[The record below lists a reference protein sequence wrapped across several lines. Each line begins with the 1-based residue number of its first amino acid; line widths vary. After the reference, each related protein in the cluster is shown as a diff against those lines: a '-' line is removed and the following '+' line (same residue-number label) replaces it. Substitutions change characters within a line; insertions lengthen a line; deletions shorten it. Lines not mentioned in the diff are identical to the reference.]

1 MAMKYLRNSWYQIGW
16 SGDAPVGG
24 LFARTIMDVPLVVWR
39 SNAGGLCAWLDRCP
53 HRFAP
58 LSAGTVSDNVLV
70 CGYHGL
76 AFDRMGACAHNPHG
90 ATSSALRVETF
101 PTLERHGAIWV
112 WMGQADRA
120 DATLLP
126 DLSFIDETPE
136 DMRIITT
143 LPTAANYQL
152 VSDNVLDLSHL
163 DYLHPTTVGG
173 MMKGATCKS
182 RVDAEKIIVEWTAK
196 DGLTPSGLK
205 AMVPEGRCD
214 VYHKLT
220 WRPPGLMVLST
231 TVVAAGSSP
240 QPINERLTLHNVT
253 PESGTTT
260 HYFVCS
266 TRRFAPGNAD
276 ITAKIRAALMKA
288 FVEEDKPMI
297 EKQQARMGTADLW
310 SLKPALLKTDS
321 GAVWARRKL
330 DALIEAETDV

>member
-1 MAMKYLRNSWYQIGW
+1 MCRWWCGEATQ
-16 SGDAPVGG
+16 V
-24 LFARTIMDVPLVVWR
+24 
-39 SNAGGLCAWLDRCP
+39 GLCAWLDRCP

-58 LSAGTVSDNVLV
+58 LSAGTVSDGVLV

-76 AFDRMGACAHNPHG
+76 AFNREGACAHNPHG

-126 DLSFIDETPE
+126 DLSFIDETRE

-152 VSDNVLDLSHL
+152 PSDNVLDLSHL

-182 RVDAEKIIVEWTAK
+182 RVDADKIIMEWTAK
-196 DGLTPSGLK
+196 DGHTPSGLK

-231 TVVAAGSSP
+231 TVVAAGASP
-240 QPINERLTLHNVT
+240 KPIDERLTLHNVT
-253 PESGTTT
+253 PESDTTT

-266 TRRFAPGNAD
+266 TRRFAPGD
-276 ITAKIRAALMKA
+276 DEITAKIRGAPMKA

-310 SLKPALLKTDS
+310 SLKPVLLKTDS

-330 DALIEAETDV
+330 DALIEAEADAMTRDQSC